1 MRDHLDA
8 QINRLRNKMIYIG
21 MRKGFSSKE
30 TLILSTKLDSLLIL
44 KMRLLKEKNTSPK
57 E

>member
-1 MRDHLDA
+1 
-8 QINRLRNKMIYIG
+8 